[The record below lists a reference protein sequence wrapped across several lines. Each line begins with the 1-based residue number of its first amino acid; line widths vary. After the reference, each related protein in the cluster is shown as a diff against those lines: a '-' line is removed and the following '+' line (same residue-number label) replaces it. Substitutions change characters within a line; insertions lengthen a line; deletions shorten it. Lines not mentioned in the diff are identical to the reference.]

1 MRTKYLAF
9 AILAILALAVSACGP
24 TTVNQAAPVTPR
36 TLNVSGLGVVYL
48 TPDIVYINIGV
59 NTQRENAAEAVEVNK
74 GQTNA
79 VIAAIKESGVE
90 EKDIR
95 TTNFSI
101 WSNPQ
106 YDPAGQITGTTYSV
120 DNTVN
125 VTVRDLEKLG
135 DLLDAAVNAGAN
147 NIYSI
152 QFDVEDKAE
161 ATKEARTKAPAVNV
175 IETARGFR
183 LELAAPGLAKEDFQ
197 VKVENDVLTVSAKKE
212 TQHTEEGVQYRRR
225 EFSYSTFER
234 AFRLPETIDANQVSA
249 AFENGVLRI
258 ELVKKPEAQAIV
270 KTVEIA

>member
-36 TLNVSGLGVVYL
+36 TLIVSGLGVVYL

-125 VTVRDLEKLG
+125 VTVRDLENLG

-161 ATKEARTKAPAVNV
+161 ATKEARTKAVEDAKLEAQELAETAGVSLVDIQTINYYESNPTSYFEGKGGGGGAAMESAVPIQPGQLAISVTVNV
-175 IETARGFR
+175 T
-183 LELAAPGLAKEDFQ
+183 
-197 VKVENDVLTVSAKKE
+197 
-212 TQHTEEGVQYRRR
+212 Y
-225 EFSYSTFER
+225 
-234 AFRLPETIDANQVSA
+234 TI
-249 AFENGVLRI
+249 
-258 ELVKKPEAQAIV
+258 K
-270 KTVEIA
+270 

>member
-125 VTVRDLEKLG
+125 VTVRDLENLG

-161 ATKEARTKAPAVNV
+161 ATKEARTKAVEDAKLEAQELAETAGVSLVDIQTINYYESNPTPYFEGKGGGGGAAMESAVPIQPGQLAISVTVNV
-175 IETARGFR
+175 T
-183 LELAAPGLAKEDFQ
+183 
-197 VKVENDVLTVSAKKE
+197 
-212 TQHTEEGVQYRRR
+212 Y
-225 EFSYSTFER
+225 
-234 AFRLPETIDANQVSA
+234 TI
-249 AFENGVLRI
+249 
-258 ELVKKPEAQAIV
+258 K
-270 KTVEIA
+270 

>member
-9 AILAILALAVSACGP
+9 SILAILALAVSACGP

-125 VTVRDLEKLG
+125 VTVRDLENLG
-135 DLLDAAVNAGAN
+135 DLLDAAVNAGAI

-161 ATKEARTKAPAVNV
+161 ATKEARTKAVEDAKLEAQELAETAGVSLVDIQTINYYESNPTPYFEGKGGGGGAAMESAVPIQPGQLAISVTVNV
-175 IETARGFR
+175 T
-183 LELAAPGLAKEDFQ
+183 
-197 VKVENDVLTVSAKKE
+197 
-212 TQHTEEGVQYRRR
+212 Y
-225 EFSYSTFER
+225 
-234 AFRLPETIDANQVSA
+234 TI
-249 AFENGVLRI
+249 
-258 ELVKKPEAQAIV
+258 K
-270 KTVEIA
+270 

>member
-1 MRTKYLAF
+1 MRTKFLAF

-24 TTVNQAAPVTPR
+24 TTINQAAPESVR

-59 NTQRENAAEAVEVNK
+59 NTQRENASEAVEINK
-74 GQTNA
+74 EQTSA
-79 VIAAIKESGVE
+79 VIQAIKDFGVN

-106 YDPAGQITGTTYSV
+106 YDPSGQITGTTYSV

-135 DLLDAAVNAGAN
+135 DLLDAAVSAGAN

-152 QFDVEDKAE
+152 QCDVEDKAE
-161 ATKEARTKAPAVNV
+161 ATKEARAQAVEDAKVEAQELADVAGVKLVNIENISYYESSPTPYFEGKGGGGGDVASAAVPIQPGQLAISVTVNV
-175 IETARGFR
+175 T
-183 LELAAPGLAKEDFQ
+183 
-197 VKVENDVLTVSAKKE
+197 
-212 TQHTEEGVQYRRR
+212 
-225 EFSYSTFER
+225 YS
-234 AFRLPETIDANQVSA
+234 I
-249 AFENGVLRI
+249 
-258 ELVKKPEAQAIV
+258 K
-270 KTVEIA
+270 